1 MCCIHPTVC
10 VECLIFNN
18 NDMLLMFYIMQCWHI
33 IKMYT
38 KRVNYYGIDSMNVW
52 RSLPSAVFSLNVVTT
67 ADEPVVSAWKAV
79 EST

>member
-1 MCCIHPTVC
+1 
-10 VECLIFNN
+10 
-18 NDMLLMFYIMQCWHI
+18 
-33 IKMYT
+33 MYT

-67 ADEPVVSAWKAV
+67 ADEPVVSAQKAV